1 MSDYSK
7 KAMLVSLNVSKW
19 TAARRDSRITSQVL
33 EDNGAQAGA
42 GQFTKQLIPK
52 EAFSEIN
59 AVVNAA
65 RAYHKQITL
74 PWDNDGRRVL
84 SSALFMDYRAKI
96 SEFENAYETAT
107 RKFINNYP
115 DYIESAKEKLNGLF
129 DWDDYPTIDQ
139 LQRKFSLSVTPEP
152 VPSGSSLHVEIA
164 DEYLNEQRQLI
175 ERRVEEKMKQA
186 HRDIY
191 DRMLETIK
199 HMLKSMD
206 DGKSFKSATIDNIVE
221 ICALVPGLTIE
232 EDNEIKRIA
241 NEVKATVTK
250 FPREDII
257 KSPHV
262 AKRTRREL
270 EASVAAITQ
279 SMDSFFG

>member
-1 MSDYSK
+1 
-7 KAMLVSLNVSKW
+7 
-19 TAARRDSRITSQVL
+19 
-33 EDNGAQAGA
+33 
-42 GQFTKQLIPK
+42 
-52 EAFSEIN
+52 
-59 AVVNAA
+59 
-65 RAYHKQITL
+65 
-74 PWDNDGRRVL
+74 
-84 SSALFMDYRAKI
+84 
-96 SEFENAYETAT
+96 
-107 RKFINNYP
+107 
-115 DYIESAKEKLNGLF
+115 
-129 DWDDYPTIDQ
+129 
-139 LQRKFSLSVTPEP
+139 
-152 VPSGSSLHVEIA
+152 
-164 DEYLNEQRQLI
+164 
-175 ERRVEEKMKQA
+175 
-186 HRDIY
+186 
-191 DRMLETIK
+191 
-199 HMLKSMD
+199 MLKSMD